1 MFADGWASW
10 VGDNT
15 PGRDLDQRGRLDCR
29 HAKRVAWRVPWDKG
43 GMATR
48 QPLILAGF
56 LVAILACGQDRKMIA
71 IGPTPAK
78 ATTGALAGPLC
89 TAESC
94 KCAASP
100 ADAGVPEAPGAK
112 RFEIRL
118 GPTPHE
124 LWATLP
130 GRVLYK
136 SPERAEMCFY
146 VDLAPGS
153 HTVELRASQ
162 ESGVAAAIA
171 ISELGAA
178 TQSAYAT
185 FRFSCGSPGGVC
197 SFEELDGKKAEY
209 KGVKENVHDPCGS
222 TKVRELVW
230 DTGRSPDQLVPSE
243 LAMRLVLQ
251 VYKFAPDKPHGDP
264 SCGKGDGRRRRD
276 QRNAGDGGGEAEAG
290 ESGEPAGGGA
300 ATPPAP

>member
-1 MFADGWASW
+1 
-10 VGDNT
+10 
-15 PGRDLDQRGRLDCR
+15 
-29 HAKRVAWRVPWDKG
+29 
-43 GMATR
+43 MANR

-56 LVAILACGQDRKMIA
+56 LVAILACGQERKMIA
-71 IGPTPAK
+71 IGPPPAK
-78 ATTGALAGPLC
+78 ATTVALAGPLC
-89 TAESC
+89 TGTSCTCASSAEE
-94 KCAASP
+94 
-100 ADAGVPEAPGAK
+100 AGVPETPGAK

-130 GRVLYK
+130 GGVLYK

-153 HTVELRASQ
+153 TPVELRASQ
-162 ESGVAAAIA
+162 QTGVAAAIS

-178 TQSAYAT
+178 TKSKYAT
-185 FRFSCGSPGGVC
+185 FRFSCGGAGGVC

-209 KGVKENVHDPCGS
+209 KGVRDNVHDPCGS
-222 TKVRELVW
+222 TKVRELIW

-251 VYKFAPDKPHGDP
+251 VYKFAPAKPHGDP
-264 SCGKGDGRRRRD
+264 SCGKGDGRRRD
-276 QRNAGDGGGEAEAG
+276 QAPAG
-290 ESGEPAGGGA
+290 EGEGEGDAGGGEPAGPPA